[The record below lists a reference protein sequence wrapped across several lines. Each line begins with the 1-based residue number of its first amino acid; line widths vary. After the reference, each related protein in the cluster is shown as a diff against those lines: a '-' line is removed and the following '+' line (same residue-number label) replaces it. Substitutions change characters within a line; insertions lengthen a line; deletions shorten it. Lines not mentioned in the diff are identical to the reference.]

1 MKKKRLMII
10 GGVVLVLCVLAI
22 CIFAVTAGG
31 NRRLDAQL
39 ELGAR
44 YLEEMD
50 YEQAV
55 AAYTTALEID
65 PRSADAY
72 LGLAEAYVGLGE
84 YDAAETVLQQGY
96 ERTGD
101 ERLKSYLEELISGG
115 YRGDEAASGGTG
127 ADPAQGGEGTLSGDG
142 QENPVRLYQMF
153 EEGNAGGLLSW
164 EEITFFGHG
173 IPDLDYQTAR
183 ELLLA
188 NGFSLDSEL
197 YERHESDHQYVQMEL
212 GGDGTYAS
220 IMQYDDKDVL
230 ALITYEHMDYYD
242 GSIFVTQIRE
252 IGLRDSFAEVLSKLG
267 FTNTD
272 AIDAYIREAMAA
284 EYHSYEEIVYP
295 GGLSS
300 YRDAAHDSYIDF
312 KSDAGTSDDGATYH
326 FSDFSLTF
334 NYWYEGGGSVGFD
347 FDEGFRL
354 KRIRIHN
361 SAG

>member
-1 MKKKRLMII
+1 MKKKRLMIL
-10 GGVVLVLCVLAI
+10 GGAVLVLCVLAI
-22 CIFAVTAGG
+22 CIFAATAGG
-31 NRRLDAQL
+31 NGKLSAQL

-50 YEQAV
+50 YEQAA

-65 PRSADAY
+65 PRSVDAY

-84 YDAAETVLQQGY
+84 YDSAEAVLRQGY
-96 ERTGD
+96 ERTED

-142 QENPVRLYQMF
+142 QENQNRLNQLF

-188 NGFSLDSEL
+188 NGFSFDSE
-197 YERHESDHQYVQMEL
+197 YAERHESGYQYIQMAL
-212 GGDGTYAS
+212 GESGTNVS
-220 IMQYDDKDVL
+220 IMQYDDKDIL
-230 ALITYEHMDYYD
+230 ALITCDHMDYYD
-242 GSIFVTQIRE
+242 GSVFVTQIRE
-252 IGLRDSFAEVLSKLG
+252 IGLRDTFAEVLSKLG
-267 FTNTD
+267 FTNAD
-272 AIDAYIREAMAA
+272 AIDEYIREALAA

-295 GGLSS
+295 GGLSN
-300 YRDAAHDSYIDF
+300 YHDAAQNSYITF
-312 KSDAGTSDDGATYH
+312 KCSAETSDDGATYH
-326 FSDFSLTF
+326 FGDFSLTCD
-334 NYWYEGGGSVGFD
+334 YWYEGGGSVEFD

-354 KRIRIHN
+354 KRIYIHN